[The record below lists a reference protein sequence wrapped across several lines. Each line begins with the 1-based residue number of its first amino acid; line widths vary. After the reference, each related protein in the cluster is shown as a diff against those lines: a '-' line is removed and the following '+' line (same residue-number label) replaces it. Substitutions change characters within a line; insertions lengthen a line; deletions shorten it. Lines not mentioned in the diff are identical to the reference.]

1 MEKQYRTLYGF
12 WALVFLLLTSPVK
25 SQTPGGA
32 NGMVFRFTKQVWL
45 NPTIILAKQNFE
57 QSTNVK
63 LLILPRLN
71 GSDTTSSSKM
81 EKAFDKLLS
90 FLVYKDNVQG
100 SIKFYFDPRNPS
112 KPFSFK

>member
-1 MEKQYRTLYGF
+1 MVVI
-12 WALVFLLLTSPVK
+12 LVFFYSTLK
-25 SQTPGGA
+25 AQTPGGA
-32 NGMVFRFTKQVWL
+32 NSMVFRFTKQVWL